1 MRIHFDYAYI
11 YFMKTRLNIT
21 IEDSLLTNIKAYA
34 NKQQTSVSEL
44 VEHYFKNITRPAR
57 INSILTLVEKLQPP
71 EIDTTADLKDLF
83 YKEQAKK
90 YGF

>member
-1 MRIHFDYAYI
+1 MRIYLFYAYI
-11 YFMKTRLNIT
+11 YLMKTRLNIT
-21 IEDSLLTNIKAYA
+21 IEDSLLTSMKAYA
-34 NKQQTSVSEL
+34 SKQRTSVSEL

-57 INSILTLVEKLQPP
+57 VNSILTLVEKLEPP